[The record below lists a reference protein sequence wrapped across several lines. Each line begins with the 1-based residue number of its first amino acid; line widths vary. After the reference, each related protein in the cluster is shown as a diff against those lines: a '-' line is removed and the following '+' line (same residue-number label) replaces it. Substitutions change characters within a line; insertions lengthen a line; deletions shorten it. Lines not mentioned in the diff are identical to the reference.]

1 MFVAL
6 VVHAMLKPK
15 SHLDPAMQTPTT
27 FEILET
33 LATFEIFATFKI
45 FATFATLEIFDIF

>member
-27 FEILET
+27 LILET